1 MMVAGWAAAALLSFS
16 IAWLWRLWAL
26 RRGVLDVPGQRSS
39 HVTPTPRG
47 GGVGLWLSMLAALLV
62 AQPLGQANAGVVVG
76 LALAGLIG
84 FIDDLRP
91 LSPAL
96 KLGGQALA
104 AVPLALA
111 LPVLLPQGWP
121 AAVGPLLAAALALFL
136 MNAWNFMDG
145 IDGIA
150 ALCVLSVAA
159 VALLADDGGLAPW
172 LGAAALGFLPL
183 NAPRARL
190 FMGDC
195 GSHALGFAVAVL
207 LLDAQRSPGEGPDD
221 AGSAAFPLL
230 AACAPFVVDVLG
242 TLVQRARDGERLA
255 SAHRR
260 HLYQRLVQCGYS
272 HARVSAGYAGAMLA
286 AGGAVYGIDKTLGGG
301 FAAMLAVYGLTAA
314 GWWWL
319 GRHVAAPPE
328 ASGR

>member
-1 MMVAGWAAAALLSFS
+1 MTVAGWAAAALLSFS
-16 IAWLWRLWAL
+16 IAWLWRHWAL

-39 HVTPTPRG
+39 HATPTPRG
-47 GGVGLWLSMLAALLV
+47 GGVGLWLAMLAALLV
-62 AQPLGQANAGVVVG
+62 AQPLGQANTGVVVG
-76 LALAGLIG
+76 LALAGLVG

-91 LSPAL
+91 LSPAM
-96 KLGGQALA
+96 KLAGQTLA
-104 AVPLALA
+104 AVALALA

-121 AAVGPLLAAALALFL
+121 GASGPLLAAALALFL

-150 ALCVLSVAA
+150 ALCAVSVAA
-159 VALLADDGGLAPW
+159 VALIAGGGGLAPW

-207 LLDAQRSPGEGPDD
+207 VLDAQRPPGAMPDSAGP
-221 AGSAAFPLL
+221 AVFPLL

-242 TLVQRARDGERLA
+242 TLAQRARDGERLA

-272 HARVSAGYAGAMLA
+272 HARVTAAYAGAMLA
-286 AGGAVYGIDKTLGGG
+286 AGGAVYWIDTTTGGG
-301 FAAMLAVYGLTAA
+301 FPAMLAVYALTAA
-314 GWWWL
+314 GWCLL
-319 GRHVAAPPE
+319 GRRVAAPAE
-328 ASGR
+328 GSAR